1 MPLALITG
9 ATRGIG
15 EATARLFADKGW
27 DLDLIARNTNQLN
40 LLANELQEKGIKVR
54 YKSLDLSDPISIVPG
69 LKDFFDNG
77 PSPSVLINNAGVAW
91 TGDLLS
97 MPLESWQWLI
107 HMNLTSVFEV
117 CSAVVP
123 LMRAK
128 GGLVINVSSHAARN
142 AFPQWGAY
150 CVSKAALA
158 SFTKCLA
165 EEERKNLIRASTLT
179 LGSVNTSIWDSETVH
194 SNFDRSSMLSAKQA
208 ASAILHLAEQPIDQ
222 VIEDITLMP
231 ATGAF

>member
-165 EEERKNLIRASTLT
+165 EEERKNLIRACTLT
-179 LGSVNTSIWDSETVH
+179 LGSVNTSIWDSETVN
-194 SNFDRSSMLSAKQA
+194 SNFDRSSMLSSKQA